1 MVAHSHR
8 SPPKLSCFKYSFR
21 LILALLVIHW
31 FYMLSQFPQ
40 ALDLL
45 SFWPYHA
52 PFPFEFTDGWH
63 PANRS
68 DRFPSVEERVKLYM
82 SNWYFPPCNDDDKLT
97 HRIELVEGWPHAF
110 VSKRNASVEI
120 DSIVHADRLFLFH
133 NETIRDCARTIPE
146 INKEGPLKTE
156 SRIFQRK
163 NMRSYCSEVV
173 GLLDNMRAFDLVTP
187 KEHRN
192 PTPVFGQFGDLPPV
206 LVEPVIPVIGKW
218 RAAMTQ
224 PVQVSTESCVTKRT
238 PLKTSMYKGFSP
250 IVWKLEVHRHWD
262 PLESARRQD
271 VPWNKKKL
279 GALWRGAFT
288 GTHVQGTDEELC
300 LKNQR
305 CQFVLQHAHSKLI
318 DAGLSDGLNV
328 LKSKSINGMQVFRD
342 RVAIYQIQQ
351 YKVIISMEGNDVASG
366 LKWSLLSESV
376 VVMPAPTRT
385 SWAMEELLEPWVHYI
400 PMHPNGSNAEER
412 IEWVG
417 QNDEAAHRIAERGRM
432 FIYDLLYHPDAAQDE
447 QKVKEEIARRY
458 RQLWQ

>member
-8 SPPKLSCFKYSFR
+8 SPPKLSCFKYTFR
-21 LILALLVIHW
+21 VILPLLVIHW

-40 ALDLL
+40 AVDLL

-52 PFPFEFTDGWH
+52 PFPFEFTDDWH
-63 PANRS
+63 PATRC

-82 SNWYFPPCNDDDKLT
+82 SNWYFPPYNDDDKLT

-206 LVEPVIPVIGKW
+206 DTGILSNVLDDKMYPGTKRSWVRCGVEP
-218 RAAMTQ
+218 
-224 PVQVSTESCVTKRT
+224 
-238 PLKTSMYKGFSP
+238 
-250 IVWKLEVHRHWD
+250 
-262 PLESARRQD
+262 
-271 VPWNKKKL
+271 
-279 GALWRGAFT
+279 
-288 GTHVQGTDEELC
+288 
-300 LKNQR
+300 
-305 CQFVLQHAHSKLI
+305 
-318 DAGLSDGLNV
+318 
-328 LKSKSINGMQVFRD
+328 
-342 RVAIYQIQQ
+342 
-351 YKVIISMEGNDVASG
+351 
-366 LKWSLLSESV
+366 
-376 VVMPAPTRT
+376 
-385 SWAMEELLEPWVHYI
+385 LLEH
-400 PMHPNGSNAEER
+400 MSR
-412 IEWVG
+412 
-417 QNDEAAHRIAERGRM
+417 
-432 FIYDLLYHPDAAQDE
+432 AQTRNF
-447 QKVKEEIARRY
+447 V
-458 RQLWQ
+458 